1 MPRLNICIKSLSDLR
16 EFLTMRNR
24 KQAKKKD
31 HTGLLALIV
40 LVVVFAGIAF
50 LINSPSAPHTGV
62 QSNQAEDA
70 FFGAINN
77 VRFQGKITGIVK
89 ADTNCKPVQSGL
101 TNCIA
106 IIIAADGKE
115 LHFNYTH
122 DMSKQECLATGNTV
136 TIIPE
141 SDGTVKVTRG

>member
-1 MPRLNICIKSLSDLR
+1 
-16 EFLTMRNR
+16 MRNR

-50 LINSPSAPHTGV
+50 LISSPPTSHTGV

-70 FFGAINN
+70 FFGAITD
-77 VRFQGKITGIVK
+77 VRFQGRTTGIVK